1 MSLNE
6 TPNPMN
12 ALPTLICIPDIS
24 GFTKFMSETDFEL
37 SSKVIPTLLN
47 NIIYA
52 NEIGLKVS
60 EIEGDAV
67 LFFRHGEPPPIKE
80 LIDQCRFFYSEFYSQ
95 LKRLRAEHAAN
106 KDAWQIPET
115 LGLKIILHFGDQA
128 APTQVGSRIKLFGE
142 DVIIAHRLL
151 KNDVPLEEYIL
162 MSEALTD
169 KYKDELISYHLNWA
183 QNVESDSHYEHVGTV
198 KYCYI
203 GLNPLRQ

>member
-1 MSLNE
+1 
-6 TPNPMN
+6 MN

-47 NIIYA
+47 NIIYS

-67 LFFRHGEPPPIKE
+67 LFFRQGELPSFKD
-80 LIDQCRFFYSEFYSQ
+80 LIDQCRFFYLEFYRQ
-95 LKRLRAEHAAN
+95 LELLRTKYAQN
-106 KDAWQIPET
+106 KDARQIPET
-115 LGLKIILHFGDQA
+115 LGLKIVLHYGNEV

-142 DVIIAHRLL
+142 DLIVAHRLL

-162 MSEALTD
+162 ISEALTEQ
-169 KYKDELISYHLNWA
+169 YKDEIIAYNLDWGKLVRSG
-183 QNVESDSHYEHVGTV
+183 DHYKHVGTV
-198 KYCYI
+198 NYCYI
-203 GLNPLRQ
+203 GLKPLRA